1 MTGIA
6 QIERRVRRW
15 LERGLDATWVVAVSG
30 GGDSVGLLRL
40 LHQLAPKTGLRLSV
54 AHLDHGTRGEA
65 SRADAEFVVELA
77 SSLGLPFDLGHW
89 RPVRA
94 NHFESDARR
103 ARYDW
108 LIEVARARD
117 AGVVALGH
125 TSDDQVETILH
136 RILRGTGVRGLA
148 GIPRRRILATDPEIA
163 LVRPLLSASRVEIR
177 AYLADIGQTCRE
189 DETNTDLSHTR
200 ARIRH
205 DLLPKLAADYNPRM
219 SEALVRLGEHA
230 AASLRAI
237 EADAREIERAATINA
252 SPDCL
257 VLKHGFLGSVPSF
270 LRAEVL
276 RRLWRKAGW
285 PEKSMTARTLATNVG
300 PGTGQERPSRRCGG
314 RCHDGDGELFPGP
327 TPYASRRIDTS
338 TLGP

>member
-6 QIERRVRRW
+6 PIERRVRRW

-54 AHLDHGTRGEA
+54 AHLDHGARGEA
-65 SRADAEFVVELA
+65 SRADAEFVAELA
-77 SSLGLPFDLGHW
+77 ASLGLPFDLGHW

-94 NHFESDARR
+94 KHFESDARR

-117 AGVVALGH
+117 AGVVAVGH
-125 TSDDQVETILH
+125 TSDDQAETILH

-148 GIPRRRILATDPEIA
+148 GIPQRRILAADPTITLA
-163 LVRPLLSASRVEIR
+163 RPLLSASRGEIR
-177 AYLADIGQTCRE
+177 TYLTELGQTCRE
-189 DETNTDLSHTR
+189 DETNSDLSHTR

-205 DLLPKLAADYNPRM
+205 DLLPRLAADYNPRL

-237 EADAREIERAATINA
+237 DADARDGTRRAHHRQGRLPRAQAWLSRLDPELSPGRGPATSLA
-252 SPDCL
+252 QRGLARREHD
-257 VLKHGFLGSVPSF
+257 
-270 LRAEVL
+270 RA
-276 RRLWRKAGW
+276 
-285 PEKSMTARTLATNVG
+285 TLATNGG
-300 PGTGQERPSRRCGG
+300 PDTSQDRPSR
-314 RCHDGDGELFPGP
+314 
-327 TPYASRRIDTS
+327 
-338 TLGP
+338 